1 MASLIVVNEDG
12 NDIVKSEAQERK
24 TPYSKVFN
32 EFGNE
37 IDSRLLQ
44 SLKTTSPIVSK
55 FLQIDRLI
63 VFNELQ
69 P

>member
-1 MASLIVVNEDG
+1 ME
-12 NDIVKSEAQERK
+12 
-24 TPYSKVFN
+24 F